1 MASHR
6 QIAANRRNARR
17 STGPRTPAGV
27 KRAARNALRHG
38 LTIPLV
44 RDPVACAEINRLA
57 AALVGRPPS
66 PARLEQA
73 RIAAEAEFELRR
85 VRAHRKSLLDRKAVE
100 LAAHQHEADQRSEP
114 VAFDNQRGGIA
125 IAAALPELEALERY
139 ERRAASRR
147 KRAMRWLMYTTAT
160 TNG

>member
-1 MASHR
+1 MSSHR

-38 LTIPLV
+38 LTIPLA
-44 RDPVACAEINRLA
+44 RDPVACAEVNRLA
-57 AALVGRPPS
+57 AALVGPCPS

-85 VRAHRKSLLDRKAVE
+85 VRAHRKSLLDRKAVA
-100 LAAHQHEADQRSEP
+100 LAAHQHDENRHSQP
-114 VAFDNQRGGIA
+114 VVFDNQRGGIA
-125 IAAALPELEALERY
+125 IAAAL
-139 ERRAASRR
+139 
-147 KRAMRWLMYTTAT
+147 
-160 TNG
+160 